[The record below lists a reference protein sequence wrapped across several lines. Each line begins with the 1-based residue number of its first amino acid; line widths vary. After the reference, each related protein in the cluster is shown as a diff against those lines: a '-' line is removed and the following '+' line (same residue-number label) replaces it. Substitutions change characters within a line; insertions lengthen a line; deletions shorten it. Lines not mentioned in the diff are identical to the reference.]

1 MDQDEARTIGQRLRM
16 IRRRRG
22 LGLKVAADLAGISKP
37 YLSMLERGERGFNRR
52 GLLEDLAAAIGCSVA
67 DLTGQPYH
75 LPGRDT
81 EETFAALPGI
91 QVALNDYGPDDVPD
105 VTPRPLD
112 ELVAWADAA
121 NLHCD
126 QTQFSLA
133 SRDIG
138 TLATELQVHA
148 ATAIGPDRERAYAA
162 LVTACMVSGAVAK
175 NLGNIDLSVTAAER
189 GYDLAC
195 RGGDPGV
202 TGFARWYWA
211 LGLMRLAARR
221 RATVTLTAGI
231 DELTPAVRIRSASTL
246 PGEMAGLMHL
256 TSAQTAAR
264 ERRGDDAHAHLAEA
278 ADLAGRLGECNGM
291 RQHFGPTNVAIW
303 RLGIGVELGEG
314 GAAYADATR
323 TPIDVEALGSPE
335 RSSSLHLDCARAL
348 VQEGRD
354 RDAEALR
361 HLDAA
366 DRLAPQRIKMDPLAR
381 DLLSVLR
388 RRARRPVWELESL
401 CNRFGIGKG

>member
-1 MDQDEARTIGQRLRM
+1 M
-16 IRRRRG
+16 
-22 LGLKVAADLAGISKP
+22 AAGLAGISKP
-37 YLSMLERGERGFNRR
+37 YLSLLERGLRGFNRR
-52 GLLEDLAAAIGCSVA
+52 GLLEDLAQALGCSVA

-75 LPGRDT
+75 LPDRDT
-81 EETFAALPGI
+81 DKTFAAVPGI
-91 QVALNDYGPDDVPD
+91 QIALNDYGPDDVPD
-105 VTPRPLD
+105 VSPRPLD

-126 QTQFSLA
+126 QTRFSLA
-133 SRDIG
+133 GRDIG
-138 TLATELQVHA
+138 TLVAELQVHA
-148 ATAIGPDRERAYAA
+148 ATATGIDRERAYAA

-175 NLGNIDLSVTAAER
+175 NLGNIDLSVAAALR
-189 GYDLAC
+189 GYDLARRC
-195 RGGDPGV
+195 GDPGL
-202 TGFARWYWA
+202 TGFAGWYWA

-221 RATVTLTAGI
+221 RADAVLTAGI
-231 DELTPAVRIRSASTL
+231 DELTPAVRVRSGPTL

-256 TSAQTAAR
+256 TRAQTAAR
-264 ERRGDDAHAHLAEA
+264 EQRGDDAHAHLAEA

-291 RQHFGPTNVAIW
+291 RQHFGSTNVAIW

-323 TPIDVEALGSPE
+323 APIDYEALGSPE

-354 RDAEALR
+354 RDAEAIR

-366 DRLAPQRIKMDPLAR
+366 DRLAPQRIRMDPVAR
-381 DLLSVLR
+381 DLVLTLD
-388 RRARRPVWELESL
+388 RRAPRRVWELL
-401 CNRFGIGKG
+401 AT